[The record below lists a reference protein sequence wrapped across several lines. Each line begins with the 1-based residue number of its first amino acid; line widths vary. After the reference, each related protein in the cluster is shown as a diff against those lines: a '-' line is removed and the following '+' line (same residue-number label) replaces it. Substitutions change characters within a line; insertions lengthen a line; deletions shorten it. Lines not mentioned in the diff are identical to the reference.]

1 MKAKAKMRYTNIWIY
16 GELVKMKYIKECIDD
31 KIHGL
36 RAIDPRTICKET
48 NVKNKNNVMIFVNDI
63 VIRGFKRGIVI
74 EKNNKFY
81 IKWSSKDL
89 ELLTDN
95 IKLDIVG
102 NKVW

>member
-1 MKAKAKMRYTNIWIY
+1 
-16 GELVKMKYIKECIDD
+16 
-31 KIHGL
+31 
-36 RAIDPRTICKET
+36 
-48 NVKNKNNVMIFVNDI
+48 MIFVNDI